1 MSCTVCELELSK
13 AAFFGK
19 KKKGG
24 SNVEQEDSVMLTF
37 LPGSGEEV

>member
-19 KKKGG
+19 KKKG